1 MASEAEND
9 EVTRNPAASSNLRVK
24 ISPPQ
29 RLGIAPQIPNMSLA
43 DLDSLI
49 EPLTRPRNDYFSEF
63 EIQLMLEEIG
73 KLRHII
79 LAKEQ
84 KNGRVLKKAW
94 EDVARNMAQRFP
106 TEYKR
111 TANQIKRKW
120 KQILA
125 KTGKKIRE
133 SQGKQEVELDGITS
147 IVARFLA
154 STNQHE
160 QLVQKIEAQESNEGA
175 SPFSIQ
181 RPDRLE
187 SINNGNVSTLTEDNA
202 QIRQFEVIGVHPSNS
217 AVATERHL
225 RNNSSDDDN
234 TDDDSSNDV
243 VMISHTLP
251 DRQTSNDDTFSG
263 THLHSVRKG
272 RTLHN
277 ELIRQSRAEH
287 ALRMEILQMKRRY
300 WQIKIEALFTFGMSN
315 VFSDEFPPELHG
327 RVAPE
332 EFQETI
338 SKVNNQLRRSMS
350 INLKWL
356 LCGFI
361 CCCCTLGCS
370 MWPAICVNRKVKRNI
385 EKTLEIENARLYCQL
400 GLNWSLTKQRTT
412 EPVVLMEYVLRLDFI
427 PKLSVYQPD

>member
-9 EVTRNPAASSNLRVK
+9 EVTRNPTASSNLRVK

-187 SINNGNVSTLTEDNA
+187 SINNGNVSVS
-202 QIRQFEVIGVHPSNS
+202 QI
-217 AVATERHL
+217 
-225 RNNSSDDDN
+225 
-234 TDDDSSNDV
+234 
-243 VMISHTLP
+243 
-251 DRQTSNDDTFSG
+251 
-263 THLHSVRKG
+263 
-272 RTLHN
+272 
-277 ELIRQSRAEH
+277 
-287 ALRMEILQMKRRY
+287 
-300 WQIKIEALFTFGMSN
+300 
-315 VFSDEFPPELHG
+315 VF
-327 RVAPE
+327 
-332 EFQETI
+332 I
-338 SKVNNQLRRSMS
+338 
-350 INLKWL
+350 
-356 LCGFI
+356 
-361 CCCCTLGCS
+361 
-370 MWPAICVNRKVKRNI
+370 
-385 EKTLEIENARLYCQL
+385 
-400 GLNWSLTKQRTT
+400 
-412 EPVVLMEYVLRLDFI
+412 
-427 PKLSVYQPD
+427 